1 MQQDNVPRIFQ
12 ANIDRIFKRLIHPS
26 LEALQ
31 IHPELQ
37 FGEAGTMD
45 ELLDR
50 SAAIVDNYKA
60 NEAAKAFTMM
70 LAALF
75 ERQLRFWGRSLGVSM
90 ARRKSGL
97 EPFREYL
104 PLCARTGN
112 IDLDDGLVGFN
123 LIEMFLVANIYRHGD
138 GPSVRDLRLHAP
150 DRWTYEP
157 SRYVDLLPPNAEESE
172 LLLVRPSDVSRYA
185 GACARFWGCAD
196 KLHMAV
202 KEPHYG

>member
-50 SAAIVDNYKA
+50 SAAIVDNYTA

-75 ERQLRFWGRSLGVSM
+75 ER
-90 ARRKSGL
+90 
-97 EPFREYL
+97 
-104 PLCARTGN
+104 
-112 IDLDDGLVGFN
+112 
-123 LIEMFLVANIYRHGD
+123 
-138 GPSVRDLRLHAP
+138 
-150 DRWTYEP
+150 
-157 SRYVDLLPPNAEESE
+157 
-172 LLLVRPSDVSRYA
+172 
-185 GACARFWGCAD
+185 
-196 KLHMAV
+196 
-202 KEPHYG
+202 